1 MRFVY
6 YCRYCRA
13 FLGSIEGEKASMERL
28 GLLSLTPEERT
39 DMMEYSAVGETVSV
53 KTICEYCEG
62 ALRRHPELLLAQSP
76 LQ

>member
-1 MRFVY
+1 
-6 YCRYCRA
+6 
-13 FLGSIEGEKASMERL
+13 MERL